1 MTAII
6 FVAIFFLFIN
16 PNILNQ
22 NNISTKNPINSPSSV
37 PSFTTEPQATPNT
50 DTYSDL
56 VNYALSLINSD
67 RQSNGLQNVSLSS
80 IDSAQLHAEDMLK
93 NGYVSHWDMN
103 GYKPYMRYTLA
114 GGQGAVAEN
123 IAWQGETGNIVG
135 INVESALKDMEY
147 KNGNLMQPSPSRILI
162 RSLDKSRHTCK
173 IGIALQYSIMFLE
186 LHYLRMQG
194 YFVSMTFCNIGH

>member
-1 MTAII
+1 MSPLTQRTPEYLRERLPKTNQDAPRKQPLPLNKHVEYVSQGPLHFEKGLGWEKKRKEKTRKRNIAFACFLTAII

-22 NNISTKNPINSPSSV
+22 NNISTKNPINSSSAV

-93 NGYVSHWDMN
+93 NGYFSHWDMN

-123 IAWQGETGNIVG
+123 MCLARGNWQ
-135 INVESALKDMEY
+135 Y
-147 KNGNLMQPSPSRILI
+147 CW
-162 RSLDKSRHTCK
+162 H
-173 IGIALQYSIMFLE
+173 
-186 LHYLRMQG
+186 
-194 YFVSMTFCNIGH
+194 